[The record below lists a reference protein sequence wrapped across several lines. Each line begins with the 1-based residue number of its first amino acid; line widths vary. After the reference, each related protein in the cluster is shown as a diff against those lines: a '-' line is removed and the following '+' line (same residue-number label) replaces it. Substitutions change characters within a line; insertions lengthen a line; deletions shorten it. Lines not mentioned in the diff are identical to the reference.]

1 MPTLL
6 VTEIKGDWLVTG
18 GDFGIEGSVINTAL
32 SLIAILVLA
41 LAFERKYSPAATR
54 PTAG

>member
-6 VTEIKGDWLVTG
+6 QTEMKGDWLVTG
-18 GDFGIEGSVINTAL
+18 GDFGLEGSVLNTAL

-41 LAFERKYSPAATR
+41 LAFERKYSAQVNVSSK
-54 PTAG
+54 